1 MIRLPFLKPRG
12 PAVASLYGDIVATA
26 RKPLVYRDFGVV
38 DDFEGRFEYLTLV
51 ATLVL
56 RRLRELG
63 AAAEPA
69 GQELV
74 DHLFADL
81 DNGLRLAGTGDLS
94 VGKKMKKMAQG
105 FYGRAGAYTA
115 ALEKGEAADRESALR
130 EALARNL
137 FGNRLAPE
145 VVAPGLLA
153 EVDALCARLKP
164 ASLEALLG
172 GKVLSGE
179 EPSARKP

>member
-1 MIRLPFLKPRG
+1 MAP
-12 PAVASLYGDIVATA
+12 LYGDIVAVA
-26 RKPLVYRDFGVV
+26 RKPVVYRDFGVE
-38 DDFEGRFEYLTLV
+38 DDFEGRFEYLVLV

-63 AAAEPA
+63 ATAEPA
-69 GQELV
+69 AQELV

-115 ALEKGEAADRESALR
+115 ALDEGEAALR
-130 EALARNL
+130 VALARNL
-137 FGNRLAPE
+137 FGGRLSPDA
-145 VVAPGLLA
+145 VSPGLLA
-153 EVDALCARLKP
+153 EIDMLCARLQP
-164 ASLEALLG
+164 AGLEALLG
-172 GKVLSGE
+172 GKTLSGE
-179 EPSARKP
+179 VGA

>member
-12 PAVASLYGDIVATA
+12 PAVASLYGDIVAAA
-26 RKPLVYRDFGVV
+26 RRPTVYRDFGVE
-38 DDFEGRFEYLTLV
+38 DDFEGRFEYLVLV

-63 AAAEPA
+63 AGAEPA
-69 GQELV
+69 AQELV

-115 ALEKGEAADRESALR
+115 ALGEGEAALR
-130 EALARNL
+130 VALARNL
-137 FGNRLAPE
+137 FGNRRSPDAIS
-145 VVAPGLLA
+145 PGLIA
-153 EVDALCARLKP
+153 EIDALCTRLNP
-164 ASLEALLG
+164 ANLEALLG
-172 GKVLSGE
+172 GRVLSGE
-179 EPSARKP
+179 AGA

>member
-1 MIRLPFLKPRG
+1 MIRLPFLKPRV
-12 PAVASLYGDIVATA
+12 PAVASLYGDIVAAA
-26 RKPLVYRDFGVV
+26 RKPAVYRDFGVV

-51 ATLVL
+51 STLVL

-63 AAAEPA
+63 VVAVPA

-105 FYGRAGAYTA
+105 FYGRAAAYTA
-115 ALEKGEAADRESALR
+115 ALEEGETALR

-137 FGNRLAPE
+137 YGNRLAPE
-145 VVAPGLLA
+145 AIASGLLA
-153 EVDALCARLKP
+153 EIDALCGRLRP
-164 ASLEALLG
+164 ASLDALLN

-179 EPSARKP
+179 KPPARKP

>member
-1 MIRLPFLKPRG
+1 MIRLPFLKPR
-12 PAVASLYGDIVATA
+12 PPSVAPLYGDIVAAA
-26 RKPLVYRDFGVV
+26 RRPAVYRDFGVA

-63 AAAEPA
+63 APAEVAA
-69 GQELV
+69 QELV

-115 ALEKGEAADRESALR
+115 ALAEGEAALR
-130 EALARNL
+130 VALARNL
-137 FGNRLAPE
+137 FGNRLSPDAVE
-145 VVAPGLLA
+145 PGLLA
-153 EVDALCARLKP
+153 EIDTLCARLKP
-164 ASLEALLG
+164 AGLEALLAG
-172 GKVLSGE
+172 TVLAGE
-179 EPSARKP
+179 ASRGVDNPSDQ